1 MAYHKQEKKKSLPT
15 LLGGLTSPGSVANLI
30 KNLKSES
37 EFYELEVG
45 EVLDVLLTH
54 KDLEEKKQ
62 VSSDSSVSGQET
74 EFKDIG
80 MVKVRLLKS
89 QNGLLEDLCS
99 WYYPLE
105 SNIRQYPLKGEY
117 VVCVNY
123 LGMQFYTQTL
133 NFISHINTN
142 SVPGLSN
149 VIDKPDPGI
158 FSTLYSF
165 IDSGEE
171 PPKEEKEETFSLG
184 EFFTRNRLIRQL
196 KPYEGDITIQGRF
209 GNTIRL
215 GSNISDDDDLETT
228 GLPENQYGPSPSIKM
243 RAGQLTDYYSIDAG
257 MMHSVTADADG
268 KITTELGYEENKSAN
283 LIDMENKFWELGHGL
298 DSYVI
303 EDINADASSIYLTT
317 NETVPLNPVTAVHKA
332 RIHHAH
338 LEHPPTFDG
347 KQIILN
353 SDKIVLNTKQGG
365 LYSYTNLS
373 TYFATNT
380 AFVVDA
386 EAGISLNS
394 PGLIGMHT
402 EGQVHIRG
410 EKNVIIDTGDSKLY
424 LGTSPKDDQ
433 KGELEPVVKGD
444 ALVDALK
451 ELTDVI
457 MGLQFPSTPGVLASP
472 ASLIKFKQDLETNA
486 FGFLSV
492 RNKTQ

>member
-1 MAYHKQEKKKSLPT
+1 MAYQKKEKKKSLPT
-15 LLGGLTSPGSVANLI
+15 LLGGLTSFGSVANLI
-30 KNLKSES
+30 KNLQSES

-45 EVLDVLLTH
+45 EVLDVLLTYN
-54 KDLEEKKQ
+54 DLKEKKP
-62 VSSDSSVSGQET
+62 VSSTASISGQET

-142 SVPGLSN
+142 SVPGLSD

-158 FSTLYSF
+158 FSKMYALM
-165 IDSGEE
+165 DAGEE
-171 PPKEEKEETFSLG
+171 PPKEEKEDTFSLG
-184 EFFTRNRLIRQL
+184 EFFTRNNFIRQL

-215 GSNISDDDDLETT
+215 GSNISDDDDLVDQLTGEGTT
-228 GLPENQYGPSPSIKM
+228 GLPENEFGPSPSIKI
-243 RAGQLTDYYSIDAG
+243 RAGQLTDFWEASTDGGATAAG
-257 MMHSVTADADG
+257 RSN
-268 KITTELGYEENKSAN
+268 ILGFEEK
-283 LIDMENKFWELGHGL
+283 MTELGHGL
-298 DSYVI
+298 DAYVV

-317 NETVPLNPVTAVHKA
+317 NETVPLNPITEVMGA
-332 RIHHAH
+332 RVHHAH
-338 LEHPPTFDG
+338 LEFPPTFDG

-353 SDKIVLNTKQGG
+353 SDKIVFNTKQGG

-386 EAGISLNS
+386 ERAISLNS

-402 EGQVHIRG
+402 AGQVHIRG
-410 EKNVIIDTGDSKLY
+410 EKDIIIDTGDSNLY

-451 ELTDVI
+451 ELTDII
-457 MGLQFPSTPGVLASP
+457 MGLTYPGTPGVLP
-472 ASLIKFKQDLETNA
+472 IHNQETLKKFKQELDENG

>member
-1 MAYHKQEKKKSLPT
+1 MAYHNQKKKKSLPT

-30 KNLKSES
+30 KNLKSDS

-80 MVKVRLLKS
+80 MIKVRLLKS
-89 QNGLLEDLCS
+89 QNGLLEELCS

-171 PPKEEKEETFSLG
+171 PPKEEKEDTFTLG

-196 KPYEGDITIQGRF
+196 KPYEGDVTIQGRF

-215 GSNISDDDDLETT
+215 GSNISDDDDLGTT
-228 GLPENQYGPSPSIKM
+228 GLPESENGPSPSIKI
-243 RAGQLTDYYSIDAG
+243 RAGQLTDFFEPSIEG
-257 MMHSVTADADG
+257 ERS
-268 KITTELGYEENKSAN
+268 KI
-283 LIDMENKFWELGHGL
+283 IDFETKMTELGHGL
-298 DSYVI
+298 DAYVV

-317 NETVPLNPVTAVHKA
+317 NEDVPLHPITEVHKA

-338 LEHPPTFDG
+338 LEFPPTFDG

-353 SDKIVLNTKQGG
+353 SDKIVFNTKQGG

-380 AFVVDA
+380 AFIVDA
-386 EAGISLNS
+386 ERAISLNS

-402 EGQVHIRG
+402 AGQVHIRG
-410 EKNVIIDTGDSKLY
+410 EKDIIIDTGDSNLY

-444 ALVDALK
+444 ALVDAFK
-451 ELTDVI
+451 ELTDII
-457 MGLQFPSTPGVLASP
+457 MGLQFPSTPGVLADPSR
-472 ASLIKFKQDLETNA
+472 LIKFKQDLVDNG

>member
-1 MAYHKQEKKKSLPT
+1 MAYHKREKKKSLPT
-15 LLGGLTSPGSVANLI
+15 LLGGLTSFGSVSNLI
-30 KNLKSES
+30 KNLKSED

-45 EVLDVLLTH
+45 EVLDTLLTYN
-54 KDLEEKKQ
+54 DLKEKKP
-62 VSSDSSVSGQET
+62 VLSSASISGQET

-80 MVKVRLLKS
+80 MAKIRLIKS
-89 QNGLLEDLCS
+89 QNGLEESSCS

-123 LGMQFYTQTL
+123 IGMKFYTQTL

-142 SVPGLSN
+142 SVPGLSD

-158 FSTLYSF
+158 FSKMYALM
-165 IDSGEE
+165 DAGEE
-171 PPKEEKEETFSLG
+171 PPREEKEDTFTIG

-215 GSNISDDDDLETT
+215 GSNISDDDDLGTT
-228 GLPENQYGPSPSIKM
+228 GLPENEYGPSPSIKI
-243 RAGQLTDYYSIDAG
+243 RAGQLTDYYSSEAG
-257 MMHSVTADADG
+257 MDG
-268 KITTELGYEENKSAN
+268 QFDEEDSPN
-283 LIDMENKFWELGHGL
+283 IETFEEKFFELGHGL
-298 DSYVI
+298 DAYVV

-317 NETVPLNPVTAVHKA
+317 NETVPLNPVTNTMGA
-332 RIHHAH
+332 RVHHAH
-338 LEHPPTFDG
+338 LEYPPTFDG

-353 SDKIVLNTKQGG
+353 SDKIVFNTKQGG

-386 EAGISLNS
+386 ERAISLNS

-410 EKNVIIDTGDSKLY
+410 EKDVVIDTGDSKLY

-451 ELTDVI
+451 ELTDII
-457 MGLQFPSTPGVLASP
+457 MALKYPGTPGIIAKPNQEILK
-472 ASLIKFKQDLETNA
+472 KFKQDLETNT

>member
-1 MAYHKQEKKKSLPT
+1 MAYQKKEKKKSLPT
-15 LLGGLTSPGSVANLI
+15 LLGGLTSFGSVANLI
-30 KNLKSES
+30 KNLQSES

-45 EVLDVLLTH
+45 EVLDVLLTYN
-54 KDLEEKKQ
+54 DLKEKKP
-62 VSSDSSVSGQET
+62 VSSTASISGQET

-142 SVPGLSN
+142 SVPGLSD

-158 FSTLYSF
+158 FSKMYALM
-165 IDSGEE
+165 DAGEE
-171 PPKEEKEETFSLG
+171 PPKEEKEDTFSLG
-184 EFFTRNRLIRQL
+184 EFFTRNNFIRQL

-215 GSNISDDDDLETT
+215 GSNISDDDDLGTT
-228 GLPENQYGPSPSIKM
+228 GLPETEYGPSPSIKI
-243 RAGQLTDYYSIDAG
+243 RAGQLTDYYSAEAG
-257 MMHSVTADADG
+257 MDG
-268 KITTELGYEENKSAN
+268 QFDEEDSPN
-283 LIDMENKFWELGHGL
+283 IETFEEKFFELGHGL
-298 DSYVI
+298 DAYVV

-317 NETVPLNPVTAVHKA
+317 NETVPLNPVTNTMGA
-332 RIHHAH
+332 RVHHAH

-353 SDKIVLNTKQGG
+353 SDKIVFNTKQGG

-386 EAGISLNS
+386 ERAISLNS

-410 EKNVIIDTGDSKLY
+410 EKDVIIDTGDSNLY

-451 ELTDVI
+451 DLTDII

-472 ASLIKFKQDLETNA
+472 ASLIKFKQDLADNG

>member
-1 MAYHKQEKKKSLPT
+1 MAYHKKEKKKSFPT
-15 LLGGLTSPGSVANLI
+15 LLGGLTSFGSVANLI
-30 KNLKSES
+30 KNLKSEN

-45 EVLDVLLTH
+45 EVLDVLLTYD
-54 KDLEEKKQ
+54 DLKEKKK
-62 VSSDSSVSGQET
+62 VLSSASISGQET

-80 MVKVRLLKS
+80 MVKIRLLKS
-89 QNGLLEDLCS
+89 QNGLPEDSCG

-142 SVPGLSN
+142 SVPGLSD

-158 FSTLYSF
+158 FSTMYSF

-171 PPKEEKEETFSLG
+171 PPREEKEDTFSLG

-215 GSNISDDDDLETT
+215 GSNISDDEDLGTT
-228 GLPENQYGPSPSIKM
+228 GLPENQYGPSPSIKI
-243 RAGQLTDYYSIDAG
+243 RAGQLTDYYSSEAG
-257 MMHSVTADADG
+257 MDG
-268 KITTELGYEENKSAN
+268 EWDGDDNSSKIGTFEE
-283 LIDMENKFWELGHGL
+283 KFSELGHGL
-298 DSYVI
+298 DAYVV

-317 NETVPLNPVTAVHKA
+317 NETVPLNPVTKTMGA
-332 RIHHAH
+332 RVHHAH
-338 LEHPPTFDG
+338 LEYPPTFDG

-353 SDKIVLNTKQGG
+353 SDKIVFNTKQGG

-410 EKNVIIDTGDSKLY
+410 EKDIIIDTGDSKLY
-424 LGTSPKDDQ
+424 LGTSPMDDQ
-433 KGELEPVVKGD
+433 KGELEPVVKGSMLNAVLLD
-444 ALVDALK
+444 ILDMILEAK
-451 ELTDVI
+451 YP
-457 MGLQFPSTPGVLASP
+457 GTPGVIDAGIALKISM
-472 ASLIKFKQDLETNA
+472 FKEQILYNEYVH
-486 FGFLSV
+486 LSV

>member
-1 MAYHKQEKKKSLPT
+1 MAYHNREKKKSLPT
-15 LLGGLTSPGSVANLI
+15 LLGGLTSFGSVSNLI
-30 KNLKSES
+30 KNLKSED

-45 EVLDVLLTH
+45 EVLDTLLTYN
-54 KDLEEKKQ
+54 DLKEKKP
-62 VSSDSSVSGQET
+62 VLSSASISGQET

-80 MVKVRLLKS
+80 MAKIRLIKS
-89 QNGLLEDLCS
+89 QNGLEESSCS

-123 LGMQFYTQTL
+123 IGMKFYTQTL

-142 SVPGLSN
+142 SVPGLSD

-158 FSTLYSF
+158 FSKMYALM
-165 IDSGEE
+165 DAGEE
-171 PPKEEKEETFSLG
+171 PPREEKEDTFTIG

-215 GSNISDDDDLETT
+215 GSNISDDDDLGTT
-228 GLPENQYGPSPSIKM
+228 GLPENEYGPSPSIKI
-243 RAGQLTDYYSIDAG
+243 RAGQLTDYYSSEAG
-257 MMHSVTADADG
+257 LNGFDENIIEG
-268 KITTELGYEENKSAN
+268 FEE
-283 LIDMENKFWELGHGL
+283 KFFELGHGL
-298 DSYVI
+298 DAYVV

-317 NETVPLNPVTAVHKA
+317 NETVPLNPVTNTMGA
-332 RIHHAH
+332 RVHHAH
-338 LEHPPTFDG
+338 LEYPPTFDG

-353 SDKIVLNTKQGG
+353 SDKIVFNTKQGG

-386 EAGISLNS
+386 ERAISLNS

-410 EKNVIIDTGDSKLY
+410 EKDVVIDTGDSKLY

-451 ELTDVI
+451 ELTDII
-457 MGLQFPSTPGVLASP
+457 MALKYPGTPGIIAKPNQEILK
-472 ASLIKFKQDLETNA
+472 KFKQDLETNT

>member
-1 MAYHKQEKKKSLPT
+1 MAYQKKEKKKSLPT
-15 LLGGLTSPGSVANLI
+15 LLGGLTSFGSVANLI
-30 KNLKSES
+30 KNLKSDS

-45 EVLDVLLTH
+45 EVLDVLLTYN
-54 KDLEEKKQ
+54 DLKEKKP
-62 VSSDSSVSGQET
+62 VLSSASISGQET

-80 MVKVRLLKS
+80 MVKIRLLKS
-89 QNGLLEDLCS
+89 QNGLEEDSCS

-142 SVPGLSN
+142 SVPGLSD

-158 FSTLYSF
+158 FSKMYSF

-171 PPKEEKEETFSLG
+171 PPREEKEDTFTLG
-184 EFFTRNRLIRQL
+184 EFFTRNRYIRQL

-215 GSNISDDDDLETT
+215 GSNISDDEDLGTT
-228 GLPENQYGPSPSIKM
+228 GLQESEYGPSPSIKI
-243 RAGQLTDYYSIDAG
+243 RAGQLTDYYSSEAG
-257 MMHSVTADADG
+257 MDG
-268 KITTELGYEENKSAN
+268 DDNSSKIGTFEE
-283 LIDMENKFWELGHGL
+283 KFSELGHGL
-298 DSYVI
+298 DAYVV

-317 NETVPLNPVTAVHKA
+317 NETVPLNPVTKTMGA
-332 RIHHAH
+332 RVHHAH
-338 LEHPPTFDG
+338 LEYPPTFDG

-353 SDKIVLNTKQGG
+353 SDKIVFNTKQGG

-386 EAGISLNS
+386 ERAISLNS

-410 EKNVIIDTGDSKLY
+410 ETDIIIDTGDSKLY
-424 LGTSPKDDQ
+424 LGTSPNDDQ
-433 KGELEPVVKGD
+433 AAELEPVVKGD

-451 ELTDVI
+451 ELTDII
-457 MGLQFPSTPGVLASP
+457 MGLLYPGTPGVLADPSK
-472 ASLIKFKQDLETNA
+472 LIKFKQDLETNG

>member
-1 MAYHKQEKKKSLPT
+1 MAYHKEEKKKSLPT
-15 LLGGLTSPGSVANLI
+15 LLGGLTSFGSVANLI
-30 KNLKSES
+30 KNLKSEN

-45 EVLDVLLTH
+45 EVLDILLTYE
-54 KDLEEKKQ
+54 DLKEKKP
-62 VSSDSSVSGQET
+62 VLSTASISGQET

-80 MVKVRLLKS
+80 MAKIRLIKS
-89 QNGLLEDLCS
+89 QNGLEEDMCN

-142 SVPGLSN
+142 SVPGLSD

-158 FSTLYSF
+158 FSTMYSF

-171 PPKEEKEETFSLG
+171 PPREEKEDTFSLG

-215 GSNISDDDDLETT
+215 GSNISDDEDLGTT
-228 GLPENQYGPSPSIKM
+228 GLPEDTFGPSPSIKM
-243 RAGQLTDYYSIDAG
+243 RAGQLTDYYSQEAG
-257 MMHSVTADADG
+257 MKGDDNSS
-268 KITTELGYEENKSAN
+268 KIGTFEE
-283 LIDMENKFWELGHGL
+283 KFFELGHGL
-298 DSYVI
+298 DSYVV
-303 EDINADASSIYLTT
+303 EDINADATSIYLTT

-338 LEHPPTFDG
+338 LEYPPTFDG

-353 SDKIVLNTKQGG
+353 SDKIVFNTKQGG

-410 EKNVIIDTGDSKLY
+410 EKNIIIDTGDSKLY

-451 ELTDVI
+451 ELTDII
-457 MGLQFPSTPGVLASP
+457 MGLLYPGTPGVLADPSK
-472 ASLIKFKQDLETNA
+472 LLKFKQDLEDNG